1 MAEAAIFAVTFLL
14 CLPVLH
20 VALGRVCS
28 LGGAMDFG
36 RRLAKIRADAGYT
49 QGFLAHASGLSQ
61 SAISQLESGIRSP
74 TYRTI
79 RQIARA
85 LDLPPAYLIGEKL
98 ERLIGLRD
106 VEHVASERRP
116 TSSNLG
122 RVRPAKPPVSQPVH
136 RVELDL
142 HAGA

>member
-1 MAEAAIFAVTFLL
+1 
-14 CLPVLH
+14 
-20 VALGRVCS
+20 
-28 LGGAMDFG
+28 MDFG

-98 ERLIGLRD
+98 ERLTPRESAVLRRYRSLSEPAKLELERLIGLRD

-116 TSSNLG
+116 ASDNLR
-122 RVRPAKPPVSQPVH
+122 RVRPGKAPVSQPVH